1 MTYPDVI
8 VRATLADLFA
18 PCRVDVKDE
27 SNAGVVERYHQ
38 AWTPDF
44 RVTSAAGDDLYR
56 WNGFL
61 PPAEFVAQL
70 LMAAGYARL
79 ALRDAGGS
87 VAALEE
93 LLRRFPTSAVVPE
106 AMYYLAVARFK
117 VSKDRRDLENGF
129 SLLRRRH
136 PNSIWREKQ
145 IYEEDTPA
153 P

>member
-1 MTYPDVI
+1 VI
-8 VRATLADLFA
+8 VQAALSDHFV
-18 PCRVDVKDE
+18 PCRIDVKDE
-27 SNAGVVERYHQ
+27 SNAGVVERYRQ

-44 RVTSAAGDDLYR
+44 RVTSAGGDDLYR

-70 LMAAGYARL
+70 LMAAGYSRL
-79 ALRDAGGS
+79 ALRDPDAS
-87 VAALEE
+87 VALLEE
-93 LLRRFPTSAVVPE
+93 LLRRFPTSAVAAE

-117 VSKDRRDLENGF
+117 VSKDRGDLEDGF
-129 SLLRRRH
+129 DLLRRRH

-145 IYEEDTPA
+145 IYEEGTPA